1 MEVTISAVTS
11 ELVSRFISFL
21 MNKYQSHSHT
31 QLDEEKLVEKLQ
43 HLLIRART
51 VIEEADRRCIANSG
65 MLMQLKMLTE
75 AMYRGHHVLDAFN
88 FQQLLLDGSII
99 DEVSDSSSVSY
110 LSFPFK
116 RPRRTTS
123 FPFKRPRRTTSK
135 RKGRSIHLEL
145 HGALKSLEIV
155 VANMAEFVV
164 LLGGCERMSRR
175 PYDAYLYTDH
185 FMLGR
190 HVEKQHL
197 LSFLLQHDP
206 PGNSPAVPPIIGGVA
221 VGKKTLVAHVCD
233 DEMVRSHFASI
244 LHLNG
249 DSLLRIIEHG
259 RTMLGSRFLVVV
271 EFVSDVDE
279 EDWTKFYSFV
289 KRMGKGSRVIIIS
302 KLQRLARF
310 GTVKPIYLSN
320 LSYEEFWYLFKTLTF
335 GSADP
340 SEHPQLVRIAE
351 EFAKIFQPGGS
362 LVTTNA
368 FANVLR
374 RNLDV
379 QFWLCVLGKT
389 RRVIQKNLSEHGVY
403 PYLLFEQGHPVDI
416 TDFALHPLSAVRIAN
431 CTNGSNRLT
440 NNAQMKK
447 ETVTLVELLVNPNN
461 RPKGEFSLLAW
472 ESRIPPYTRFEHFV
486 ASSVQGLPEG
496 VNLSGR
502 KKRRVPI

>member
-1 MEVTISAVTS
+1 MEVAISAVTS

-31 QLDEEKLVEKLQ
+31 QLEEENLVEKLQ

-51 VIEEADRRCIANSG
+51 VIEEADRRCISSSG

-75 AMYRGHHVLDAFN
+75 AMYQGHHVLDAFN
-88 FQQLLLDGSII
+88 FQQLLDSGTI

-116 RPRRTTS
+116 RPRRTE
-123 FPFKRPRRTTSK
+123 FRG
-135 RKGRSIHLEL
+135 KGRSIHLEL
-145 HGALKSLEIV
+145 HGALRSLEIV

-185 FMLGR
+185 FMFGR

-206 PGNSPAVPPIIGGVA
+206 PGDSPAVLPIIGGVA
-221 VGKKTLVAHVCD
+221 VGKKTLVAHACD
-233 DEMVRSHFASI
+233 NETVRSHFASI

-259 RTMLGSRFLVVV
+259 RTMSGSRFLVVV

-340 SEHPQLVRIAE
+340 SDHPQLGRIAE

-368 FANVLR
+368 FADVLR

-416 TDFALHPLSAVRIAN
+416 TDFALHPSSAVRIAN
-431 CTNGSNRLT
+431 CTDTGNRLT
-440 NNAQMKK
+440 NNIPMKK
-447 ETVTLVELLVNPNN
+447 ETVTLGELLVNPNN
-461 RPKGEFSLLAW
+461 RPKGEFSLLSW

-486 ASSVQGLPEG
+486 ASSVQNLPESA
-496 VNLSGR
+496 NLSGR

>member
-1 MEVTISAVTS
+1 MEVAISAVTS
-11 ELVSRFISFL
+11 ELVSRLISFL

-31 QLDEEKLVEKLQ
+31 QLEEQNLVEKLQ

-51 VIEEADRRCIANSG
+51 VVEEADRRCIATSG
-65 MLMQLKMLTE
+65 MLMQLKMLTD

-88 FQQLLLDGSII
+88 FQQLVIDNSII

-116 RPRRTTS
+116 RPRRTA
-123 FPFKRPRRTTSK
+123 SK
-135 RKGRSIHLEL
+135 EKDRSIHPEL

-164 LLGGCERMSRR
+164 FLGGCERMSRR

-185 FMLGR
+185 FMFGR
-190 HVEKQHL
+190 HVEKQQL

-206 PGNSPAVPPIIGGVA
+206 PGDFPAVLPIIGGVA

-233 DEMVRSHFASI
+233 NERVRSHFASI

-259 RTMLGSRFLVVV
+259 RRTISGTTLVVV
-271 EFVSDVDE
+271 DFVSDAVE
-279 EDWTKFYSFV
+279 EDWTKFYSFLR
-289 KRMGKGSRVIIIS
+289 RMGKGSKVIIVS
-302 KLQRLARF
+302 KLQTLARF

-351 EFAKIFQPGGS
+351 EFAKIFHPGGS

-368 FANVLR
+368 FAGVLR

-389 RRVIQKNLSEHGVY
+389 RRVVQKNLSKHGLY

-416 TDFALHPLSAVRIAN
+416 TEFALHPSSAVRITN

-440 NNAQMKK
+440 NNDPMKT
-447 ETVTLVELLVNPNN
+447 ETVTLGELLVNPNN

-486 ASSVQGLPEG
+486 ASSVQDLPQS